1 MNDIK
6 YYALSI
12 LAVLISLTVHEF
24 SHAYTACKLGDRT
37 SESLGRLTL
46 NPLKHID
53 PIGALCM
60 IVFHFGWAKPVPIN
74 LRNFRKPKRDFAI
87 TAIAGPISNLILALF
102 SGLFYLIAL
111 KSLLGVA
118 DTEDFTANLLYNVC
132 VFLGIMHTL
141 NIGLALFNLIPIPP
155 LDGSRLLAVILP
167 PRLYYSLLKKE
178 RYIYYGMIAWLLLGD
193 RLVALLRGMAFVQN
207 TPWLSTAIGVLSLS
221 EMLSVAIYHVSELM
235 LSLWRLIPFLNV

>member
-53 PIGALCM
+53 PIGAICM

-74 LRNFRKPKRDFAI
+74 LRNFKKPKRDFAL
-87 TAIAGPISNLILALF
+87 TAIAGPISNLTMAFF
-102 SGLFYLIAL
+102 SGLLYLIAL
-111 KSLLGVA
+111 KSLLGCA
-118 DTEDFTANLLYNVC
+118 DAQDFLTNLLYNAC

-167 PRLYYSLLKKE
+167 VKIYYALLKKE

-193 RLVALLRGMAFVQN
+193 RLVYVLRNLAIVQN
-207 TPWLSTAIGVLSLS
+207 TPWYCKYFMSSFLVQSAN
-221 EMLSVAIYHVSELM
+221 LM
-235 LSLWRLIPFLNV
+235 IL